1 MELKGKR
8 VVIIGE
14 RDGVQGP
21 AIAACVKSA
30 GAEPLLVQTQC
41 FVWTAAGA
49 LDPEGQEGIKKVVE
63 QYGKDNLI
71 VILGAPDA
79 DSAELY
85 AETVMHGDPSWAG
98 PLAGV
103 AMGLPVYHI
112 MEPEIKAQIDPAI
125 YKEHLALMEIALDV
139 EKISEALKKLR
150 TAANDAY

>member
-1 MELKGKR
+1 MELKGKK
-8 VVIIGE
+8 VIIIGE

-21 AIAACVKSA
+21 AIAACMESA

-49 LDPEGQEGIKKVVE
+49 LDQEGQENIKRIADE
-63 QYGKDNLI
+63 HGQDNLV

-85 AETVMHGDPSWAG
+85 AETVVNGDPSWAG

-103 AMGLPVYHI
+103 SLKLPVYHI
-112 MEPEIKAQIDPAI
+112 IEPEIKAQIDPDV
-125 YKEHLALMEIALDV
+125 YKEHLELMEIALDV
-139 EKISEALKKLR
+139 DKITEGLNRVRNAK
-150 TAANDAY
+150 

>member
-1 MELKGKR
+1 MELKGKK

-21 AIAACVKSA
+21 AIEACVKSA

-49 LDPEGQEGIKKVVE
+49 LDPEGQESIKKVVD
-63 QYGKDNLI
+63 QYGKDNVV

-85 AETVMHGDPSWAG
+85 AETVVNGDPSWVG

-103 AMGLPVYHI
+103 ALNLPVYHI
-112 MEPEIKAQIDPAI
+112 MEPEIKVQIDPAV
-125 YKEHLALMEIALDV
+125 YKEHLELMEIALDV
-139 EKISEALKKLR
+139 DKIAEGLNRVREAKS
-150 TAANDAY
+150 